1 MGTWREPTERRTD
14 QGLWI
19 DYHLDDTVP
28 AGIEEA
34 RYQQAQP
41 LQIDFHEALEVGIVL
56 EGAQERS
63 FQGFSY
69 PVGPG
74 DGWLCASWE
83 PHGRRVL
90 AAGTVVVLVVF
101 LPSFLGDEMLGSI
114 PWMSLLAS
122 PPHRRPRVG
131 DDVLRERLLRM
142 GRDWQEEWRQERPD
156 WAVGVRYDLLKMLF
170 WLSRDWSPPPI
181 SRDGVASSSA
191 SYSRIVS
198 ALQLVHSSPA
208 RRVDIAAAARLAG
221 LSRSQFCL
229 VFRRVMGMSFGEFCV
244 RARLALVTQQLL
256 GSDASVQAIATRV
269 GFTDASHLYR
279 SFLKRYGCT
288 PGEFR
293 ERGRAPVLRGP

>member
-1 MGTWREPTERRTD
+1 MGTWREPTERRID
-14 QGLWI
+14 QGLWL
-19 DYHLDDTVP
+19 DYHLDRMTP
-28 AGIEEA
+28 ASMEEVG
-34 RYQQAQP
+34 YEQAQP
-41 LQIDFHEALEVGIVL
+41 LQIDFHEALEAGIVL
-56 EGAQERS
+56 EGTQERS

-74 DGWLCASWE
+74 DTWLCASWE

-90 AAGTVVVLVVF
+90 TPGTVVVIVVF
-101 LPSFLGDEMLGSI
+101 LPSFLGDEMLGPV

-122 PPHRRPRVG
+122 PPSQRPRVG
-131 DDVLRERLLRM
+131 DDALRERLLRM
-142 GRDWQEEWRQERPD
+142 GRDWQEERRQGRPD
-156 WAVGVRYDLLKMLF
+156 WAVGVRYDLLRMLF

-181 SRDGVASSSA
+181 SRDPAVSSSA
-191 SYSRIVS
+191 SFSQIMP

-208 RRVDIAAAARLAG
+208 RRADIATAARLAG

-229 VFRRVMGMSFGEFCV
+229 VFKRVMGMSFGEFCV
-244 RARLALVTQQLL
+244 RARLALVAQQLL
-256 GSDASVQAIATRV
+256 GSDASVQAIAGRV

-279 SFLKRYGCT
+279 GFLKRYGCT